1 MNVSLFDS
9 KKPGAVLA
17 LALLAVASLGV
28 AGCNKLKARDKLNQG
43 VTAYKNGQPD
53 QAIEDFKQSKDL
65 DPTLLMARLY
75 LATAYQGQ
83 YIPGAPSE
91 ENKRNG
97 DQALLEYQ
105 DVLKIDPNNLTAI
118 DGVGSL
124 LFAMGTTPYDAAK
137 LEESK
142 TYHEKHIQIKADD
155 PESYYWV
162 GVIDWTLAWQANRE
176 MRAAYNKAN
185 VKKQI
190 KDDEPLPAN
199 LRDEFAS
206 KYSQDVDEAI
216 DYLKKAMDRKPDY
229 DDAMAYLNLVYRQKA
244 DMVSSPDERAALI
257 KQADDLIDQVK
268 QIKQRKG
275 QTQGD

>member
-1 MNVSLFDS
+1 
-9 KKPGAVLA
+9 
-17 LALLAVASLGV
+17 
-28 AGCNKLKARDKLNQG
+28 
-43 VTAYKNGQPD
+43 
-53 QAIEDFKQSKDL
+53 
-65 DPTLLMARLY
+65 

-97 DQALLEYQ
+97 DQALQEYQ
-105 DVLKIDPNNLTAI
+105 DVLKNDQNNLTAI
-118 DGVGSL
+118 DGAGSL
-124 LFAMGTTPYDAAK
+124 LFAMGTAPYDAAK
-137 LEESK
+137 IEESK
-142 TYHEKHIQIKADD
+142 TYHESHIRIKPDD
-155 PESYYWV
+155 PEPYYWV
-162 GVIDWTLAWQANRE
+162 GVIDWTLSWQANRE
-176 MRAAYNKAN
+176 MRAAYNRAN

-206 KYSQDVDEAI
+206 KYGQDVDEAI
-216 DYLKKAMDRKPDY
+216 SYLKKAMDRKPDY